1 MDAPSMQT
9 TPTALAASQARIIVN
24 DSTLRDGE
32 QAPGVAFTA
41 AEKFQIARALVAAGV
56 DEIEAGTPA
65 MGAEDIEAIAEISRI
80 AGPGRTVAWGRMTE
94 HDVDAACRSGAA
106 CVNLSVPVS
115 ERQIRAKYRG
125 GTSEVLARIAQV
137 VPHARDRG
145 LRVFVGGEDSSRGD
159 AEFLLRVVHAAE
171 AAGAEKFRFADTVG
185 VLDPFC
191 TDATFRRL
199 RAATSMNLEF
209 HGHDDLGLATA
220 NTLGAVRGGATHV
233 SVCVTGL
240 GERAGNA
247 ALEQVAVAL
256 PLQLQRDTCIVF
268 GQLTSLAGV
277 VARAAKRPVGP
288 ARPIVGDAVF
298 SHESGLHVSSLLRDP
313 RTYEALDPTVFGRQR
328 RLTLGRHSGLS
339 AIRHALGEIGQS
351 ADEARLG
358 QLLTLVKQF
367 AVREKRSVG
376 SDEFAFLVEQANA
389 ALGRRAGCQS
399 MPIMTSDALMTA

>member
-1 MDAPSMQT
+1 MPISE
-9 TPTALAASQARIIVN
+9 SYIVVN

-41 AEKFQIARALVAAGV
+41 VEKFQIARALVNAGV

-65 MGAEDIEAIAEISRI
+65 MGGEDIEAIAEINHI
-80 AGPGRTVAWGRMTE
+80 AGRACTVAWGRMTE
-94 HDVDAACRSGAA
+94 ADVNAASRTGVA

-125 GTSEVLARIAQV
+125 GPDEVLARIARV
-137 VPHARDRG
+137 VPYARDHG

-159 AEFLLRVVHAAE
+159 ADFVFRVLHAAE
-171 AAGAEKFRFADTVG
+171 AAGAEKFRFADTLG
-185 VLDPFC
+185 VLDPFA
-191 TDATFRRL
+191 TDAMFRRL
-199 RAATSMNLEF
+199 RAATSMHLEF
-209 HGHDDLGLATA
+209 HGHDDLGMATA

-256 PLQLQRDTCIVF
+256 PRQLGRDTHIQF
-268 GQLTSLAGV
+268 GLLAELAGV
-277 VARAAKRPVGP
+277 VAKAARRPIDP

-313 RTYEALDPTVFGRQR
+313 RTYEALDPAAFGRER
-328 RLTLGRHSGLS
+328 RVMLGRHSGVS
-339 AIRHALGEIGQS
+339 AIRHALGISGQS
-351 ADEARLG
+351 ADEA
-358 QLLTLVKQF
+358 QISKLLALVKRF

-376 SDEFAFLVEQANA
+376 PADFAGLLEQATCFSQLPVDTTIA
-389 ALGRRAGCQS
+389 
-399 MPIMTSDALMTA
+399 PDAMVTC

>member
-1 MDAPSMQT
+1 MPLAPNTLQ
-9 TPTALAASQARIIVN
+9 PRIIVN

-41 AEKFQIARALVAAGV
+41 AEKFQIARALLDAGV

-65 MGAEDIEAIAEISRI
+65 MGAEDIEAIAEISHIVGR
-80 AGPGRTVAWGRMTE
+80 ARTVAWGRMTE
-94 HDVDAACRSGAA
+94 ADVAAACRTGVA

-115 ERQIRAKYRG
+115 EWQIRAKYRG
-125 GTSEVLARIAQV
+125 GPDEVLARIARV

-159 AEFLLRVVHAAE
+159 ADFLLRVVAAAE
-171 AAGAEKFRFADTVG
+171 AAGAEKFRFADTLG
-185 VLDPFC
+185 VLDPFAA
-191 TDATFRRL
+191 DAIFRRL
-199 RAATSMNLEF
+199 RTATSMQLEF
-209 HGHDDLGLATA
+209 HGHDDLGMATA

-256 PLQLQRDTCIVF
+256 PRVLGRDTAILF
-268 GQLTSLAGV
+268 GRLAKLAEM
-277 VARAAKRPVGP
+277 VATAARRAIDP
-288 ARPIVGDAVF
+288 ARPIVGETVF

-313 RTYEALDPTVFGRQR
+313 HTYEALDPAAFGRQR
-328 RLTLGRHSGLS
+328 RVTLGRHSGLS
-339 AIRHALGEIGQS
+339 AIRHALGMIGESADDARIGQIL
-351 ADEARLG
+351 A
-358 QLLTLVKQF
+358 LVKQF

-376 SDEFAFLVEQANA
+376 PAEFAFLVEQA
-389 ALGRRAGCQS
+389 GAG
-399 MPIMTSDALMTA
+399 A

>member
-1 MDAPSMQT
+1 MP
-9 TPTALAASQARIIVN
+9 TPLQPRIVVN

-41 AEKFQIARALVAAGV
+41 AEKFQIARALVDAGV

-65 MGAEDIEAIAEISRI
+65 MGGEDIEAIAEIRHI
-80 AGPGRTVAWGRMTE
+80 AGRARTIAWGRMTE
-94 HDVDAACRSGAA
+94 QDVAAACRTGVA

-115 ERQIRAKYRG
+115 DRQIRAKYRG
-125 GTSEVLARIAQV
+125 GPDEVLARIAHV
-137 VPHARDRG
+137 VPHARGKG
-145 LRVFVGGEDSSRGD
+145 LRVFVGGEDASRGD
-159 AEFLLRVVHAAE
+159 ADFLLRVMHAAE
-171 AAGAEKFRFADTVG
+171 AAGAEKFRFADTLG
-185 VLDPFC
+185 VMDPFAA
-191 TDATFRRL
+191 DGMFRRL
-199 RAATSMNLEF
+199 RGATSMQLEF

-256 PLQLQRDTCIVF
+256 PRLLQRDTAIVF
-268 GQLTSLAGV
+268 GRLARLAEV
-277 VARAAKRPVGP
+277 VARAARRDIDP

-313 RTYEALDPTVFGRQR
+313 HTYEALDPAAFGRQR
-328 RLTLGRHSGLS
+328 RVTLGRHSGLS
-339 AIRHALGEIGQS
+339 AIRHALGQIGES

-367 AVREKRSVG
+367 AVREKRTLG
-376 SDEFAFLVEQANA
+376 NAEFASLVEQQTASA
-389 ALGRRAGCQS
+389 GRLIGCQS
-399 MPIMTSDALMTA
+399 TPTMTSDALMTA

>member
-1 MDAPSMQT
+1 MQKMPIAPPGLHT
-9 TPTALAASQARIIVN
+9 RITVN

-41 AEKFQIARALVAAGV
+41 AEKFQIARALLEAGV

-65 MGAEDIEAIAEISRI
+65 MGGEDIEAIAEISRI
-80 AGPGRTVAWGRMTE
+80 TGPGRAVAWGRMTE
-94 HDVDAACRSGAA
+94 ADVAAACRTRVA

-125 GTSEVLARIAQV
+125 GPAEVLARIARV

-159 AEFLLRVVHAAE
+159 TDFLLRVVQAAE
-171 AAGAEKFRFADTVG
+171 AAGAEKFRFADTLG
-185 VLDPFC
+185 VLDPFA
-191 TDATFRRL
+191 TDATLRRL
-199 RAATSMNLEF
+199 RAATSMQLEF
-209 HGHDDLGLATA
+209 HGHDDLGMATA
-220 NTLGAVRGGATHV
+220 NTLAAVRGGATHV

-256 PLQLQRDTCIVF
+256 PRVLDHHTGIVF
-268 GQLTSLAGV
+268 GRLAKLADI
-277 VARAAKRPVGP
+277 VAQAARRAIDP

-313 RTYEALDPTVFGRQR
+313 NTYEALDPAMFGRQR
-328 RLTLGRHSGLS
+328 RVTLGRHSGLS
-339 AIRHALGEIGQS
+339 AIRHALGAIGEP
-351 ADEARLG
+351 ADEAQTG
-358 QLLTLVKQF
+358 VLLTLVKQF
-367 AVREKRSVG
+367 AVREKRPVG
-376 SDEFAFLVEQANA
+376 DAEFAGLVEQAA
-389 ALGRRAGCQS
+389 AFAGRRQS
-399 MPIMTSDALMTA
+399 MPIMTSDALITA